1 VSVLSRLEFLLLNN
15 LADEPE
21 MFSRLYVG
29 LLDDLGHLD
38 GNGHDGDTGVE
49 DVAGALASLCARGLV
64 TPLPGAAAD
73 AAAIAGHYADLDEE
87 LAALLA
93 DDAAPGL
100 DYHYG
105 RGEWRYRMTAT
116 GEAEWQRPEYAEFYP
131 D

>member
-1 VSVLSRLEFLLLNN
+1 MKTVLSRLEFLVLNN

-21 MFSRLYVG
+21 PFSRLYVG

-38 GNGHDGDTGVE
+38 GSGNGDIGLE
-49 DVAGALASLCARGLV
+49 DVAGALAALCARGLV
-64 TPLPGAAAD
+64 APLSGAGDD
-73 AAAIAGHYADLDEE
+73 AAAIAAHYAELDAE

-100 DYHYG
+100 AYAYG
-105 RGEWRYRMTAT
+105 GGEWRYRMTDR
-116 GEAEWQRPEYAEFYP
+116 GETEWQRPEYAEFYP